1 MSSERR
7 QHYRVSIATEREVHV
22 AVRDGSGPAQQDGQ
36 IDVSAG
42 GVAIGVSVDNALQ
55 TRSGQQIFV
64 DFHSERLGEPLS
76 IAGHLRHIK
85 RSDDGRNIMYGIA
98 FDPWSESRIDL
109 TPKLR
114 SLFNEREA
122 VRVEP
127 NDDESVEIQMV
138 FNGHD
143 HCVNGTLR
151 DISVFGL
158 GVWMSVDDAQI
169 LSNQAKLTLD
179 FCLPTGQKELSMEV
193 EVRHLQAVGERSRL
207 GLRFCSED
215 AQVRRAQQ
223 RDITQYVMSRQ
234 IEIARIDAE
243 RRRAMGSHYPTR

>member
-7 QHYRVSIATEREVHV
+7 QHYRVSIATERAVHV
-22 AVRDGSGPAQQDGQ
+22 AVRDGSGEAQRVGL

-42 GVAIGVSVDNALQ
+42 GVAIGVSAENAL
-55 TRSGQQIFV
+55 TTKSGQKIFV
-64 DFHSERLGEPLS
+64 DFHSDRLGEPLS

-85 RSDDGRNIMYGIA
+85 RSDDGQSIMYGIA
-98 FDPWSESRIDL
+98 FDPWSESRLDL

-114 SLFNEREA
+114 ALFNEREA

-127 NDDESVEIQMV
+127 NDEEAVDLTLV
-138 FNGHD
+138 FNGHG
-143 HCVNGTLR
+143 HSVNGTLR

-158 GVWMSVDDAQI
+158 GVWMSVDDAQV
-169 LSNQAKLTLD
+169 LRDKSKLTLD
-179 FCLPTGQKELSMEV
+179 FCLPTGEKALRMEV
-193 EVRHLQAVGERSRL
+193 EVRHFQAVGERSRL
-207 GLRFCSED
+207 GLQFCSDD

-223 RDITQYVMSRQ
+223 KDITQYVMTRQ